1 VTVHYAAIN
10 FVDLLYARGL
20 HQNNTTLVRPPF
32 TLGLE
37 FAGIVTDAAPS
48 SRWRCGDRVFGGGLG
63 AFAEKMV
70 VNEDRLH
77 EVPAGL
83 DFAGAAS
90 LGATA
95 PVSYGALVER
105 GGLKASETVLVHAG
119 AGGLGVM
126 AVQIAKA
133 LGARVV
139 ATAGSREKMEVAR
152 RVGADVVVDYSVE
165 GWEKAVLEASGG
177 EGVDV
182 VFGTVGLV
190 GESLRCLRHGGRVL
204 VVGFAGSD
212 GVIEK
217 VAMNRILLK
226 QARVIGYVSGGLGE
240 MVLSGRLTK

>member
-1 VTVHYAAIN
+1 
-10 FVDLLYARGL
+10 
-20 HQNNTTLVRPPF
+20 
-32 TLGLE
+32 
-37 FAGIVTDAAPS
+37 
-48 SRWRCGDRVFGGGLG
+48 
-63 AFAEKMV
+63 M

-77 EVPAGL
+77 EVPPGL
-83 DFAGAAS
+83 DLAGAAS

-105 GGLKASETVLVHAG
+105 GGLRAGETVLVHAG

-139 ATAGSREKMEVAR
+139 ATVGSRDKMEVAK

-165 GWEKAVLEASGG
+165 GWEKAVVEGSGG

-182 VFGTVGLV
+182 VFDTVGLV
-190 GESLRCLRHGGRVL
+190 GRSLRCLRHGGRVL
-204 VVGFAGSD
+204 VVGFAGSG
-212 GVIEK
+212 GVMEK

-226 QARVIGYVSGGLGE
+226 QARVIGYVSGLLGVV
-240 MVLSGRLTK
+240 VLVAKTNRTTAVW